1 MKFGPLPKD
10 LDLRGLATRGVVI
23 KGTASLEALPR
34 LREAGIGMDA
44 LAVAEFR
51 FSRDEELRYVVQTQ
65 VEVSLRLTCQR
76 CLEGM
81 QSHLATGSRMACV
94 WSDAEAAALPS
105 SLEPLIVGEMA
116 DLNEILEEE
125 ILLAVPVSPGHEED
139 CWTQNGHLLSE
150 EAAQKAAEPG
160 AGNPFSVLE
169 KLRT

>member
-10 LDLRGLATRGVVI
+10 LDLRGLAARGVVI
-23 KGTASLEALPR
+23 KGTAALEALPR
-34 LREAGIGMDA
+34 LKEAGIGMDA

-81 QSHLATGSRMACV
+81 QLHLATGSRMACV
-94 WSDAEAAALPS
+94 WSDAEAGALPS
-105 SLEPLIVGEMA
+105 SLEPLIVGEAA

-139 CWTQNGHLLSE
+139 CWTQNGHLLLE
-150 EAAQKAAEPG
+150 EEVHKAPEPG

-169 KLRT
+169 KLRS

>member
-1 MKFGPLPKD
+1 M
-10 LDLRGLATRGVVI
+10 I

-34 LREAGIGMDA
+34 LQEAGIGMDA

-65 VEVSLRLTCQR
+65 VEASLRLTCQR

-81 QSHLATGSRMACV
+81 ASHLATGSRMACV

-125 ILLAVPVSPGHEED
+125 ILLAVPVAPGHEED
-139 CWTQNGHLLSE
+139 CWTQNEHLLAE
-150 EAAQKAAEPG
+150 DAAHVAPEPG
-160 AGNPFSVLE
+160 AENPFSVLE